1 MRQIRFIITRI
12 RESVQHI
19 RRNSFSMA
27 TSILYLLC
35 LFIFLIDETRLEIMP
50 AYAHWNTMLCIG
62 EVVVFLLAATWKIPG
77 SWLVIL
83 TSWIGLVTP
92 FHVSAALIFGCMLAI
107 TLLGF
112 NRLSYGISA
121 VLLYFALHISV
132 TYARHMPINRSD
144 ALLLLMTLMLCCFAG
159 SILHRS
165 QINAD
170 RLRQLMQL
178 KHRQKA
184 AIELHDRTCNNL
196 TYAIRLID
204 ERAHTQPSKTDMQE
218 IRTVLQKS
226 LSQTRKVIS
235 YLAADDSA
243 ETVPLTN
250 NTHQLRQL
258 DSIISEA
265 RHRLDQLSFQGEII
279 NSITDLQCLSEE
291 NGELLFDILN
301 ELFSNII
308 KHADPE
314 QGYFV
319 TLGNPGKDIVIP
331 VCDAPI
337 NSRSESEEPTTI
349 GLLRYQEILQAHGG
363 SMTIRSANHLWTA
376 TVTIPLINT
385 STSAATTG
393 TQCNE

>member
-1 MRQIRFIITRI
+1 M
-12 RESVQHI
+12 
-19 RRNSFSMA
+19 
-27 TSILYLLC
+27 
-35 LFIFLIDETRLEIMP
+35 
-50 AYAHWNTMLCIG
+50 
-62 EVVVFLLAATWKIPG
+62 
-77 SWLVIL
+77 
-83 TSWIGLVTP
+83 
-92 FHVSAALIFGCMLAI
+92 
-107 TLLGF
+107 
-112 NRLSYGISA
+112 
-121 VLLYFALHISV
+121 
-132 TYARHMPINRSD
+132 
-144 ALLLLMTLMLCCFAG
+144 
-159 SILHRS
+159 
-165 QINAD
+165 
-170 RLRQLMQL
+170 
-178 KHRQKA
+178 
-184 AIELHDRTCNNL
+184 
-196 TYAIRLID
+196 
-204 ERAHTQPSKTDMQE
+204 
-218 IRTVLQKS
+218 
-226 LSQTRKVIS
+226 
-235 YLAADDSA
+235 
-243 ETVPLTN
+243 PLTN

-265 RHRLDQLSFQGEII
+265 RHRLGQLSFQGEII

-319 TLGNPGKDIVIP
+319 TLGNPGKDIVIS

>member
-1 MRQIRFIITRI
+1 MRQIRSAITYI

-19 RRNSFSMA
+19 RHNSFSVA

-35 LFIFLIDETRLEIMP
+35 LFIFLIDETRLEITP
-50 AYAHWNTMLCIG
+50 TYTHWNAMLCIG
-62 EVVVFLLAATWKIPG
+62 EVAVFLLAATWKIPG
-77 SWLVIL
+77 SWLIIL
-83 TSWIGLVTP
+83 TSWIGLITP

-107 TLLGF
+107 TVLGF

-132 TYARHMPINRSD
+132 TYARHTPINQPD

-165 QINAD
+165 QIDAD
-170 RLRQLMQL
+170 RLRQLTQL
-178 KHRQKA
+178 RHRQKA

-204 ERAHTQPSKTDMQE
+204 ERAHAQLSDTDVQE
-218 IRTVLQKS
+218 IRTVLRKS

-243 ETVPLTN
+243 ETVPLPN
-250 NTHQLRQL
+250 NTNQLRQL
-258 DSIISEA
+258 NSIISEA

-279 NSITDLQCLSEE
+279 NSITDLQGLSEE
-291 NGELLFDILN
+291 NGKPLFDILN
-301 ELFSNII
+301 ELLSNII
-308 KHADPE
+308 KHADPK

-319 TLGNPGKDIVIP
+319 TLGNPGNDIVIS

-376 TVTIPLINT
+376 TVAIPLINT

>member
-1 MRQIRFIITRI
+1 MRQIRSAITYI

-19 RRNSFSMA
+19 RHNSFSVA

-35 LFIFLIDETRLEIMP
+35 LFIFLIDETRLEITP
-50 AYAHWNTMLCIG
+50 TYTHWNAMLCIG
-62 EVVVFLLAATWKIPG
+62 EVAIFLLAATWKIPG
-77 SWLVIL
+77 SWLIIL
-83 TSWIGLVTP
+83 TSWIGLITP

-107 TLLGF
+107 TVLGF

-132 TYARHMPINRSD
+132 TYARHTPINQPD

-165 QINAD
+165 QIDAD
-170 RLRQLMQL
+170 RLRQLTQL
-178 KHRQKA
+178 RHRQKA

-204 ERAHTQPSKTDMQE
+204 ERAHAQLSDTDVQE
-218 IRTVLQKS
+218 IRTVLRKS

-243 ETVPLTN
+243 ETVPLPN
-250 NTHQLRQL
+250 NTNQLRQL
-258 DSIISEA
+258 NSIISEA

-279 NSITDLQCLSEE
+279 NSITDLQGLSEE
-291 NGELLFDILN
+291 NGKLLFDILN
-301 ELFSNII
+301 ELLSNII
-308 KHADPE
+308 KHADPK

-319 TLGNPGKDIVIP
+319 TLGNPGNDIVIS

-376 TVTIPLINT
+376 TVAIPLINT

>member
-1 MRQIRFIITRI
+1 MRQIRFVITRI

-170 RLRQLMQL
+170 RLRQFMQL

-204 ERAHTQPSKTDMQE
+204 ERAHAALQDRHARNPNCFAKNPVTD
-218 IRTVLQKS
+218 
-226 LSQTRKVIS
+226 
-235 YLAADDSA
+235 A
-243 ETVPLTN
+243 
-250 NTHQLRQL
+250 
-258 DSIISEA
+258 
-265 RHRLDQLSFQGEII
+265 
-279 NSITDLQCLSEE
+279 
-291 NGELLFDILN
+291 
-301 ELFSNII
+301 
-308 KHADPE
+308 
-314 QGYFV
+314 
-319 TLGNPGKDIVIP
+319 
-331 VCDAPI
+331 
-337 NSRSESEEPTTI
+337 
-349 GLLRYQEILQAHGG
+349 
-363 SMTIRSANHLWTA
+363 
-376 TVTIPLINT
+376 
-385 STSAATTG
+385 
-393 TQCNE
+393 

>member
-1 MRQIRFIITRI
+1 MRQIRSAITYI

-19 RRNSFSMA
+19 RHNSFSVA

-35 LFIFLIDETRLEIMP
+35 LFIFLIDETRLEITP
-50 AYAHWNTMLCIG
+50 TYTHWNAMLCIG
-62 EVVVFLLAATWKIPG
+62 EVAVFLLAATWKIPG
-77 SWLVIL
+77 SWLIIL
-83 TSWIGLVTP
+83 TSWIGLITP

-107 TLLGF
+107 TVLGF

-132 TYARHMPINRSD
+132 TYARHTPINQPD

-165 QINAD
+165 QIDAD
-170 RLRQLMQL
+170 RLRQLTQL
-178 KHRQKA
+178 RHRQKA

-204 ERAHTQPSKTDMQE
+204 ERAHAQLSDTDVQE
-218 IRTVLQKS
+218 IRTVLRKS

-243 ETVPLTN
+243 ETVPLPN
-250 NTHQLRQL
+250 NTNQLRQL
-258 DSIISEA
+258 NSIISEA

-279 NSITDLQCLSEE
+279 NSITDLQGLSEE
-291 NGELLFDILN
+291 NGKLLFDILN
-301 ELFSNII
+301 ELLSNII
-308 KHADPE
+308 KHADPK

-319 TLGNPGKDIVIP
+319 TLGNPGNDIVIS

-376 TVTIPLINT
+376 TVAIPLINT

>member
-1 MRQIRFIITRI
+1 
-12 RESVQHI
+12 
-19 RRNSFSMA
+19 
-27 TSILYLLC
+27 
-35 LFIFLIDETRLEIMP
+35 
-50 AYAHWNTMLCIG
+50 
-62 EVVVFLLAATWKIPG
+62 
-77 SWLVIL
+77 
-83 TSWIGLVTP
+83 
-92 FHVSAALIFGCMLAI
+92 
-107 TLLGF
+107 
-112 NRLSYGISA
+112 
-121 VLLYFALHISV
+121 
-132 TYARHMPINRSD
+132 
-144 ALLLLMTLMLCCFAG
+144 
-159 SILHRS
+159 
-165 QINAD
+165 
-170 RLRQLMQL
+170 MQL

-204 ERAHTQPSKTDMQE
+204 ERAHTQPSQTDMQE

-235 YLAADDSA
+235 YLAADNSA

-265 RHRLDQLSFQGEII
+265 RHRLGQLSFQGEII

-308 KHADPE
+308 KHADPK

-319 TLGNPGKDIVIP
+319 TLGNPGNDIVIS

>member
-1 MRQIRFIITRI
+1 MRQIRFVITRI

-265 RHRLDQLSFQGEII
+265 RHRLGQLSFQGEII
-279 NSITDLQCLSEE
+279 NSITDCNACPKKTASCYSIFSTNCSPTSSNMPIQNKAISLHSATPERISSFPYATLRSTPVPNLRNLPLS
-291 NGELLFDILN
+291 
-301 ELFSNII
+301 
-308 KHADPE
+308 
-314 QGYFV
+314 GYC
-319 TLGNPGKDIVIP
+319 VIRKF
-331 VCDAPI
+331 CK
-337 NSRSESEEPTTI
+337 R
-349 GLLRYQEILQAHGG
+349 
-363 SMTIRSANHLWTA
+363 TA
-376 TVTIPLINT
+376 
-385 STSAATTG
+385 G
-393 TQCNE
+393 Q